1 MVVQVVAVQT
11 VKAVDGPRAVV
22 DVQVEGARAGD
33 LSHRLDSLTRLGLQ
47 LSNIFDEVDKMLIS
61 PYDCDLV
68 KTNIGTFL
76 LVLASVSIASLGCGL
91 DRLYRDNTE
100 IPLNLSQSRQ
110 LTRNINVQP
119 PGTKQINS
127 LHIYFIAKHLQVIN
141 AKFRG
146 KKS

>member
-68 KTNIGTFL
+68 KTT
-76 LVLASVSIASLGCGL
+76 
-91 DRLYRDNTE
+91 
-100 IPLNLSQSRQ
+100 
-110 LTRNINVQP
+110 
-119 PGTKQINS
+119 
-127 LHIYFIAKHLQVIN
+127 
-141 AKFRG
+141 
-146 KKS
+146 